1 MNTNDIQLRKLKV
14 MEMLMQVRSEQL
26 VERMEK
32 LLEKEMIV
40 AYTTDG
46 KPLTLKAYNK
56 RLEKAEKQIQEG
68 KVITH
73 EELKE
78 RIKKW

>member
-1 MNTNDIQLRKLKV
+1 MNTNDIQLRKLKL

-26 VERMEK
+26 VEQMEK

-56 RLEKAEKQIQEG
+56 RLEKAEKQIEQE
-68 KVITH
+68 KITSH
-73 EELKE
+73 EDLKSE
-78 RIKKW
+78 MQKW